1 MCHKFTITFYL
12 RGKFSGQIC
21 HQVQGCLIIT
31 NRKLLL
37 EGASSCLSKWSRSY
51 RPAMGSPGVSGA
63 RLLPAA
69 AFPHRCPLSLP
80 LSRLAGHPSLFSLP
94 PPAPDAAL
102 WLGVS
107 SVSTPLPPP
116 AETGCSCSPGQPLEK
131 SPEGWPCVC
140 SPGMTELAA
149 VGGPGLLCPHGNLP
163 KKQQPHH
170 LPTRGAPP

>member
-1 MCHKFTITFYL
+1 MCHKFTITLYL

-21 HQVQGCLIIT
+21 HQVQGCFIIT

-37 EGASSCLSKWSRSY
+37 EGACSCLSKWSRSC

-80 LSRLAGHPSLFSLP
+80 
-94 PPAPDAAL
+94 PPALQVIHHFSPCPHQL
-102 WLGVS
+102 RMLPSGWGS
-107 SVSTPLPPP
+107 PLSPHPCP
-116 AETGCSCSPGQPLEK
+116 HLAETGCSCSPGQPLEK
-131 SPEGWPCVC
+131 FPEGWPCVC

-149 VGGPGLLCPHGNLP
+149 VGGPGPLCPHGNLP

>member
-37 EGASSCLSKWSRSY
+37 EGASSCLSKWSRSC

-116 AETGCSCSPGQPLEK
+116 GRDWVQLQSRSALGEVPRGVAMCVQSRDDGAGRSGRPRSTLPPRK
-131 SPEGWPCVC
+131 SPEE
-140 SPGMTELAA
+140 TA
-149 VGGPGLLCPHGNLP
+149 
-163 KKQQPHH
+163 
-170 LPTRGAPP
+170 APPLTN